1 MTFKAPQTQEELDSL
16 VKDMLN
22 RQWKVYESEL
32 QKAEQL
38 KVQNIEL
45 TEKVKGL
52 ITDLETD
59 NSTQQDNEKTI
70 DDLQQQIAGYETT
83 VLRGED
89 CVTSWIAV

>member
-1 MTFKAPQTQEELDSL
+1 
-16 VKDMLN
+16 MLN
-22 RQWKVYESEL
+22 RQREVYESEL

-52 ITDLETD
+52 ITDLETA

-70 DDLQQQIAGYETT
+70 EDLQQQIAGYETT
-83 VLRGED
+83 FLRGKIALQAGLPYERS
-89 CVTSWIAV
+89 VTTLN